1 MLNNHLSNNY
11 ILNYR
16 QFFNTDYICRKS
28 YSYGHNIYNTK
39 KSNLIVKIFNSFS
52 HPSPILILFSLL
64 PLFCICL
71 STLVIQ
77 SVIAASINETN
88 VDTVLQINNHDKRI
102 AFVEP
107 TFTYA
112 AYRNGS
118 FYNFYDKY
126 SPQIQHSS
134 NLSVTNDLNLIKNR
148 PIPHEPFFYFI
159 NPTYTTIPYK
169 GYFDILYQH
178 AKKNSSMIA
187 NISDTDIH
195 QGKIFQADGSN
206 AYDILF
212 LFHNEYV
219 TQSEYNNLKRF
230 VSNGGTIVF
239 NQSNSLFAEVSYNNF
254 NDSITL
260 VDGHFWKFDGKTA
273 KNSTGERWLNE
284 NKEWVG
290 SNFLDVSSKL
300 NVYFRN
306 NPFNYTHVEE
316 QYVTNPKANILVNFH
331 AYSLPDKYANATV
344 AIYEMNYGKGKSINL
359 GIWGPT
365 LANNTKF
372 LNYYDNV
379 ILPIALNESSVLNQ
393 TLFSNYAKSSS
404 TEPEKCANYDSDSNV
419 ITVFCNTNLSGI
431 NSAIHDKTVLKKD
444 PNGVWI
450 LNATMLVNPMAKLT
464 INQSDTSWL
473 KIMSKN
479 ESEPNFIKIIGSTNI
494 DGVKITSWNPVSKN
508 SIIQNTNGSIPRP
521 FILFDN
527 STGNVNISNSEM
539 AFLGYNAYP
548 SDGFVF
554 RGGGNGSSTITNNIM
569 HDMWD
574 GFYSDSAKY
583 ITIKNNQFYNNLR
596 HGLNVDAGSHDL
608 NIIGNTASNNNNTG
622 MLCSDRCH
630 NVLFDNNTVHNNG
643 ETGFMFSSGTYNST
657 AKKNYAYNEK
667 TGISIIS
674 SLNDKIYDN
683 LLKSN
688 DRGIFI
694 GENSTGSHIYN
705 NTLMNDKTG
714 IQFDNPPESNAL
726 KNNSLYNVSTP
737 VYLNS

>member
-1 MLNNHLSNNY
+1 M
-11 ILNYR
+11 
-16 QFFNTDYICRKS
+16 
-28 YSYGHNIYNTK
+28 
-39 KSNLIVKIFNSFS
+39 
-52 HPSPILILFSLL
+52 
-64 PLFCICL
+64 
-71 STLVIQ
+71 IQ
-77 SVIAASINETN
+77 SVFATSSIGTNTETGSK
-88 VDTVLQINNHDKRI
+88 IENHDKRI

-134 NLSVTNDLNLIKNR
+134 NLSVTNDLNLIRNI
-148 PIPHEPFFYFI
+148 PIPHQPFLYFI

-169 GYFDILYQH
+169 GYFDVLYQH
-178 AKKNSSMIA
+178 VKKNSPIIT
-187 NISDTDIH
+187 NISDADIH

-206 AYDILF
+206 AYDVLF

-230 VSNGGTIVF
+230 ISNGGTIVF
-239 NQSNSLFAEVSYNNF
+239 NQSNILFAEVSYNNN

-260 VDGHFWKFDGKTA
+260 VNGHFWKIDGNTA
-273 KNSTGERWLNE
+273 KNSTGERWLTE
-284 NKEWVG
+284 NKEWMG

-316 QYVTNPKANILVNFH
+316 QYVTNPKANILMNFH

-344 AIYEMNYGKGKSINL
+344 AVYEMNYGKGKIINL

-365 LANNTKF
+365 LTSNPAF

-379 ILPIALNESSVLNQ
+379 ILPIALNQSSVLNQ
-393 TLFSNYAKSSS
+393 TLFSNYVQSSS
-404 TEPEKCANYDSDSNV
+404 TEPEKCANYDSDSSL
-419 ITVFCNTNLSGI
+419 ITVFCNTNLSEI

-444 PNGVWI
+444 SNGVWI
-450 LNATMLVNPMAKLT
+450 LNATIQVNPMAKLT
-464 INQSDTSWL
+464 INQKDTSWL
-473 KIMSKN
+473 KIISKN
-479 ESEPNFIKIIGSTNI
+479 ESEPNFIKILGGANI
-494 DGVKITSWNPVSKN
+494 DGVKITSWSPISKTP
-508 SIIQNTNGSIPRP
+508 IIQNTNGSIPRP

-527 STGNVNISNSEM
+527 ATGNVNISNSEI

-548 SDGFVF
+548 LNGFVF
-554 RGGGNGSSTITNNIM
+554 RIGGNASSTITNNIN

-574 GFYSDSAKY
+574 GFYSDSAKS

-596 HGLNVDAGSHDL
+596 HGLNVDAGSHDI
-608 NIIGNTASNNNNTG
+608 NIIGNAAYNNNNTG

-630 NVLFDNNTVHNNG
+630 NILFDNNTVHDNG
-643 ETGFMFSSGTYNST
+643 NTGFMFSSGTYNST

-674 SLNDKIYDN
+674 SLNDKVYDN
-683 LLKSN
+683 LFKSS

-705 NTLMNDKTG
+705 NTLMNDRIG
-714 IQFDNPPESNAL
+714 IQFGTLPENNVL

-737 VYLNS
+737 VIY